1 MCICKRNTCYPSIQ
15 ISFLYVACVSGPLKP
30 SSRNSHF
37 FIWRFEHIPS
47 RKSPFLWLQTISK
60 CWVYGLLGYP
70 HRTHEDISVS
80 GTQTRRIAGNFR
92 ENTLEIM
99 KHVELIDS
107 RNFVSVS
114 NQEAFQFMDVV
125 LHGQFQVLQ
134 VILLLVTEAVTPRNL
149 CPQLTTPQKPRNFPF
164 PCKTSTFGL
173 SQLSLLDFH
182 GFYPPSWGLALH
194 PITLKR
200 ASKISPLVKWQAT
213 SGCVTRAKSLLIR
226 LAYWWAMTTY
236 LLSGRCLSSVNSS
249 AAMMVGW
256 GLVHVHFC
264 DTSPNVGILKN
275 ANMIYLKVV

>member
-200 ASKISPLVKWQAT
+200 ASKISPQTPRLPRQMAGHLWLRHPRQVLADPLGVLVGHDHVLVVRT
-213 SGCVTRAKSLLIR
+213 LLV
-226 LAYWWAMTTY
+226 LGEFFGGHDGWM
-236 LLSGRCLSSVNSS
+236 G
-249 AAMMVGW
+249 VGTCPF
-256 GLVHVHFC
+256 L
-264 DTSPNVGILKN
+264 
-275 ANMIYLKVV
+275 